1 LPKLKQHIDDVY
13 STLVFIEEEKLSQMM
28 KQILNDI
35 KAFMKDEQ
43 SAVSKDLAKKTKE
56 LFVLSSDKESLTEK
70 VADLEGKVPFTLP
83 RSKDSH
89 KNLPKSKNTSPN

>member
-1 LPKLKQHIDDVY
+1 MPKLKQHIDDVY
-13 STLVFIEEEKLSQMM
+13 STLVFIEEDKLSQMI
-28 KQILNDI
+28 KKIHDDI

-70 VADLEGKVPFTLP
+70 VADLEGKVPFT
-83 RSKDSH
+83 
-89 KNLPKSKNTSPN
+89 